1 MARGRKLLGAVQ
13 ARGSHV
19 DRVRLSVVPVGKRRA
34 ATLAEGPAHFIGRA
48 VVGRLT
54 VDEGEP
60 SRGKG
65 EPRDRLRARRPAAR
79 YTAADPRGS
88 PATLYL
94 TLPQKHPPSRGSLL
108 IISPCPSR
116 CP

>member
-34 ATLAEGPAHFIGRA
+34 TTLAEGPAHFIGRA

-79 YTAADPRGS
+79 YTVAGRRPERLPGDAVAQPPAETRARAGITGQRFARG
-88 PATLYL
+88 
-94 TLPQKHPPSRGSLL
+94 
-108 IISPCPSR
+108 
-116 CP
+116 